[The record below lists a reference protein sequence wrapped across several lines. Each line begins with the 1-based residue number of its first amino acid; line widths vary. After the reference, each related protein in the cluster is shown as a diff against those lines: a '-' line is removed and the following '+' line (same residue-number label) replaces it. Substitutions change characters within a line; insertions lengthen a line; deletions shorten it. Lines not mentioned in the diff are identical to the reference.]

1 MSNGLADKAE
11 LERVVKDFHELD
23 PSERPEGEVI
33 QHDPPTS
40 ERSLAR
46 RIALQ
51 ILYEVDSAHHDVGT
65 VMSVHLAARQ
75 VTRKTE
81 RFVRRLIGGVVGHR
95 AALDAAITRFAP
107 EWPLDQMAIVDR
119 NILRLAIFEF
129 GVETRTPVGVAI
141 DEAVQ
146 LAKLFGAESSP
157 GFVNGVLGALADDEA
172 MLNQLRAPAPT
183 DDGEQEE

>member
-1 MSNGLADKAE
+1 M
-11 LERVVKDFHELD
+11 KDFHELD

-33 QHDPPTS
+33 QHEPPTS

-46 RIALQ
+46 RIGLQ
-51 ILYEVDSAHHDVGT
+51 ILYEVDSARHDVGA
-65 VMSVHLAARQ
+65 VMAVHLAARQ
-75 VTRKTE
+75 VSKKTG
-81 RFVRRLIGGVVGHR
+81 RYVRRLVSGVFENQ
-95 AALDAAITRFAP
+95 ASLDMAIRQFAP

-129 GVETRTPVGVAI
+129 GIQTTTPVGVAI

-157 GFVNGVLGALADDEA
+157 GFINGVLGALADDDV
-172 MLNQLRAPAPT
+172 MLNRLRAAAAP
-183 DDGEQEE
+183 DDGEQSE

>member
-1 MSNGLADKAE
+1 M
-11 LERVVKDFHELD
+11 KDFHELD

-51 ILYEVDSAHHDVGT
+51 ILYEVDSAGHEVGS
-65 VMSVHLAARQ
+65 VMAVHLTARQ
-75 VTRKTE
+75 VNRKVG
-81 RFVRRLIGGVVGHR
+81 RYVHRLVDGVIGNK
-95 AALDAAITRFAP
+95 AALDIAISQFAP

-119 NILRLAIFEF
+119 NILRQAIFEF
-129 GVETRTPVGVAI
+129 GIQTTTPIGVAI

-157 GFVNGVLGALADDEA
+157 GFVNGVLGALADDA
-172 MLNQLRAPAPT
+172 DALGQLRAPAAS
-183 DDGEQEE
+183 DDREQDE